1 MRNVLE
7 RLDDQQERLEQQAEY
22 IREVDDRLIDLWERL
37 IQVSQRK
44 FGDMGITNLR
54 CCSWRT
60 SHRITVATVR
70 TKSHWFRKDPV
81 HGCYSMLI
89 CN

>member
-7 RLDDQQERLEQQAEY
+7 CLDDQQERLEQQAEY
-22 IREVDDRLIDLWERL
+22 IREVDDCLIDLRERL
-37 IQVSQRK
+37 VQVSQCK

-54 CCSWRT
+54 CCGWRT
-60 SHRITVATVR
+60 SRRITVVTVL
-70 TKSHWFRKDPV
+70 TKSHQFRKDPV
-81 HGCYSMLI
+81 RGCHNVLV

>member
-1 MRNVLE
+1 MRSVLE
-7 RLDDQQERLEQQAEY
+7 CLDDQQECLEQQVEY
-22 IREVDDRLIDLWERL
+22 IWEVDDRLIDLRERL

-60 SHRITVATVR
+60 SHRVTVSSSVVVGVALV
-70 TKSHWFRKDPV
+70 S
-81 HGCYSMLI
+81 
-89 CN
+89 

>member
-7 RLDDQQERLEQQAEY
+7 CLDDQQERLEQQAEY
-22 IREVDDRLIDLWERL
+22 IREVDNHLIDLRERL
-37 IQVSQRK
+37 VQVSQCK

-60 SHRITVATVR
+60 SHRITGATVR
-70 TKSHWFRKDPV
+70 TKSHRFRKDPV
-81 HGCYSMLI
+81 RGCHSVLI

>member
-1 MRNVLE
+1 MRSVLE
-7 RLDDQQERLEQQAEY
+7 RLDNQQECLEQQVEY
-22 IREVDDRLIDLWERL
+22 IREVDDHLIDLRERL

-44 FGDMGITNLR
+44 FGDMGITNLC

-60 SHRITVATVR
+60 SRWITAVTVR
-70 TKSHWFRKDPV
+70 TKSHQFRKDLV
-81 HGCYSMLI
+81 RGCHSVLI

>member
-7 RLDDQQERLEQQAEY
+7 RLDDQQECLEQQVEY
-22 IREVDDRLIDLWERL
+22 IWEVDDRLIDLRERL
-37 IQVSQRK
+37 VQVSQCK

-60 SHRITVATVR
+60 SCQITAVTVL
-70 TKSHWFRKDPV
+70 TKSHQFRKDLV
-81 HGCYSMLI
+81 RGCHSMLI

>member
-7 RLDDQQERLEQQAEY
+7 CLDDQQECLEQQVEY
-22 IREVDDRLIDLWERL
+22 IREVDDRLIDLQERL

-44 FGDMGITNLR
+44 FGDMGITKLR

-60 SHRITVATVR
+60 SRRIMAVTVC
-70 TKSHWFRKDPV
+70 TKSHQFRKDLV
-81 HGCYSMLI
+81 RGCHSVLI